1 MTISFDIKPRTLNG
15 LLLSVHGK
23 KAYLI
28 LQLINGTINFTVD
41 NGDGPIV
48 AVFKP
53 DANENFCDG
62 NWHSVS
68 AIKSKYV
75 ITLMVNRVSSQPSI
89 GNANSPSTDTSR
101 PLFMGG
107 HPHLIKARGLSIR
120 KPYLGCIRN
129 VRIRDAAEEVQPS
142 MMVGN
147 VQAGVCPTN

>member
-1 MTISFDIKPRTLNG
+1 MKPRTLNA
-15 LLLSVHGK
+15 LLMSVHGK
-23 KAYLI
+23 KAFLI

-48 AVFKP
+48 AVWQ
-53 DANENFCDG
+53 DATKNFCDG
-62 NWHSVS
+62 NWHSVT

-75 ITLMVNRVSSQPSI
+75 ITLMVDQVSSQPSI

-107 HPHLIKARGLSIR
+107 HPHLLKARGLSVR
-120 KPYLGCIRN
+120 KTYLGCIRN
-129 VRIRDAAEEVQPS
+129 LRIRDVAEEIQPS